1 MKCSEG
7 ENFEARCL
15 HDSDALRE
23 AFDRHV
29 PFAELADEFDLGEL
43 ATMRSATVYQSTGSA
58 ASRPSWRV
66 G

>member
-15 HDSDALRE
+15 QDPDVLKE

-29 PFAELADEFDLGEL
+29 PFAELGDEFDLGEL
-43 ATMRSATVYQSTGSA
+43 ATMRSATV
-58 ASRPSWRV
+58 
-66 G
+66 